1 VCAAG
6 TYAFNM
12 SQHPMAIDLCGPRK
26 RDGQNIR
33 KQPNHHM
40 NMAGHCM
47 CLPPNE
53 RLPVP
58 SYRCGEPGRPNTI
71 VVNGTCECI
80 SGATT
85 KDQSGGACTSAFSHD
100 IDAAP
105 TEDYNNCGCFMKS
118 WAAASEIKEPT
129 VGDNAQSWGDQ
140 HGLMEKRRRDT
151 RSALERMALVCPF
164 ARPMSL
170 PSIYLR
176 VP

>member
-80 SGATT
+80 PGATT
-85 KDQSGGACTSAFSHD
+85 KDQSGGACISAFSHD

-151 RSALERMALVCPF
+151 RSALERMALVRPF

-170 PSIYLR
+170 PSIYLP

>member
-58 SYRCGEPGRPNTI
+58 SYRCGETGRPNTI